1 MATATYVPV
10 EEYLSTSYEP
20 DREYVDGTLVERN
33 VGERQHSFIQAALA
47 TYLNNLRRADRRFA
61 VFTEQR
67 LLIGPGEQRPR
78 YRIPDVCVMAPGY
91 ARTSVLAEPPAL
103 VAEILSPDDRMS
115 DVFQKIGDYLCF
127 GVGAIWIVDPAEKKL
142 FTADSDS
149 LREVKNQTGRFHCGG
164 EELAVDFRPIFAEL
178 DEA

>member
-10 EEYLSTSYEP
+10 EEYLRTSYEP

-47 TYLNNLRRADRRFA
+47 TNLNNLRRADIRFA

-67 LLIGPGEQRPR
+67 LRIDPGEKPR
-78 YRIPDVCVMAPGY
+78 YRIQDVCVMAPGY

-103 VAEILSPDDRMS
+103 VVEILSPDDRMS
-115 DVFQKIGDYLCF
+115 DIFQKIGDYLRF
-127 GVGAIWIVDPAEKKL
+127 GVGAIWIVDPNERKL
-142 FTADSDS
+142 FTADSDG
-149 LREVKNQTGRFHCGG
+149 LQEMKNQSGRFHCAG
-164 EELAVDFRPIFAEL
+164 EELVVDFRPMFAEL